1 MDQAGK
7 GKIVADVR
15 QRFEKSNIAVVAHYR
30 GLPVADMTDLRRQM
44 RQAGGEI
51 RVVKNTLARRAAQ
64 GTPFETVGSL
74 LTGPTCIALSEDP
87 VAPAKVMTEFSKNN
101 PTLQVV
107 GGVMDGNVVNLG
119 EIAALAKLP
128 SREVLLAQLMGVMMG
143 PVRGFVTVLSA
154 VPGGLV
160 RVLEQIREEKAKQ
173 ESA

>member
-1 MDQAGK
+1 MDLAGK
-7 GKIVADVR
+7 EKIVGDVR
-15 QRFEKSNIAVVAHYR
+15 QRFEQSNIVVVAHYR
-30 GLPVADMTDLRRQM
+30 GLPVAQMTDLRRQM

-64 GTPFETVGSL
+64 GTPFEPVGEL
-74 LTGPTCIALSEDP
+74 LTGPTCIALSQDP
-87 VAPAKVMTEFSKNN
+87 VAPAKVLTEFSKKN

-107 GGVMDGNVVNLG
+107 GGVMDGNRVNTG

-143 PVRGFVTVLSA
+143 PLRGFVTVLSA
-154 VPGGLV
+154 LPGGLV
-160 RVLEQIREEKAKQ
+160 RVLDQIREEKAKR